1 MKMGAFCSFRN
12 LSIVSLISASV
23 CVLLMLIRVWHAFSF
38 FEPLQLTTSGWEEE
52 DLYAMWK
59 YLKGM
64 GIYTDRYSV
73 PYAAS
78 VYNWLFYKSYGFII
92 KNFISLFSL
101 NTSWIPTIGRFFTLA
116 GAFLGV
122 FICYASFV
130 KLPEVKNHTMR
141 TLAFSFSLLIFLG
154 PLIGFWAFTVRPD
167 VWSFV
172 FEVTGV
178 FLFLRYYSVDKVK
191 AIYFSAS
198 VLYCSWAFKQ
208 SGFLTV
214 VAILLFLIIKKDFKA
229 FFMFSVL
236 MIISY
241 FTTFLLGDKEY
252 IDTILYQG
260 EREFSTYSVITNVL
274 KAASKSSP
282 AIISLTSSI
291 VFVIFCKRLKRGI
304 IKNDNVLFAAI
315 LFFTTIVIVFPAS
328 AMEGAADNYCF
339 MVLYA
344 SSLLSITLVS
354 EIMGDILSA
363 KDEGGLRVCIGFM
376 IFGWIANVISIM
388 VIFMGYQGVISVYP
402 QHIDMVKRQKCIE
415 KLPKP
420 LFVDNMYLSL
430 PWMNPSEPYVFTN
443 WFYKK
448 ERELGIS
455 FNDGGIGGLIKK
467 GHYRTLLFPN
477 ELKTFDGAE
486 LSEYKILPEK
496 CEGFYVYIKN

>member
-1 MKMGAFCSFRN
+1 MKMGTFYSFRN
-12 LSIVSLISASV
+12 LSIVSLISTSV
-23 CVLLMLIRVWHAFSF
+23 CVLLMFIRVWHAFSF

-59 YLKGM
+59 YIKGM

-78 VYNWLFYKSYGFII
+78 VYNWLFYQSYGFII
-92 KNFISLFSL
+92 KNIISLFSL

-116 GAFLGV
+116 GALFGV
-122 FICYASFV
+122 FICYASFIQ
-130 KLPEVKNHTMR
+130 LSEVKNRTMS
-141 TLAFSFSLLIFLG
+141 TLAFSFSLLTFLG
-154 PLIGFWAFTVRPD
+154 PLVGFWAFTVRPD

-172 FEVTGV
+172 FEVTGI
-178 FLFLRYYSVDKVK
+178 FFFWKYYSRNKIK
-191 AIYFSAS
+191 AIFFAAIA
-198 VLYCSWAFKQ
+198 LYCSWAFKQ

-214 VAILLFLIIKKDFKA
+214 VAILVFLIIKKDFKA
-229 FFMFSVL
+229 FFMFSLL
-236 MIISY
+236 MIIFY
-241 FTTFLLGDKEY
+241 FATFLLGDKEY
-252 IDTILYQG
+252 VDTILYHG
-260 EREFSTYSVITNVL
+260 EREFSINLAIRNIL
-274 KAASKSSP
+274 KATSKSSP
-282 AIISLTSSI
+282 AIISLISSI
-291 VFVIFCKRLKRGI
+291 VFIIFCKGLKRGI

-344 SSLLSITLVS
+344 SSLLAITLVS
-354 EIMGDILSA
+354 EISGDTLSA
-363 KDEGGLRVCIGFM
+363 KDGGLRVCIGFM

-388 VIFMGYQGVISVYP
+388 MVFMGYQGVISVYP
-402 QHIDMVKRQKCIE
+402 QHIDMVKKQKCIE
-415 KLPKP
+415 NLPKP

-443 WFYKK
+443 WFYRK

-467 GHYRTLLFPN
+467 GHYRTLLFSN
-477 ELKTFDGAE
+477 DLKTFDGAE